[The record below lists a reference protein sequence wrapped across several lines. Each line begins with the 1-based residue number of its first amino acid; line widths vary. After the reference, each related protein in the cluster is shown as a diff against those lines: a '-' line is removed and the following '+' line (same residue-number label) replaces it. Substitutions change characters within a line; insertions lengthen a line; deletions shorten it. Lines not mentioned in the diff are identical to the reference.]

1 MRQWSIGLMAM
12 SLMLIMMPSGSAHA
26 QDVTLTRQLEVEQ
39 RRCLSP
45 SFAALDRD
53 CLGRR
58 GFTVTETV
66 VVRRTRPP
74 RPNYAQ
80 ALPIYQPPPATA
92 PYRSPRTAGQ
102 IAPVARVIR
111 VPPGRS

>member
-1 MRQWSIGLMAM
+1 
-12 SLMLIMMPSGSAHA
+12 MLIMAPVGELRA
-26 QDVTLTRQLEVEQ
+26 QEVTVTRQLTLEQ

-53 CLGRR
+53 CQGRR
-58 GFTVTETV
+58 GFTVTETTS
-66 VVRRTRPP
+66 VRRVRPP

-92 PYRSPRTAGQ
+92 IYRPQPQALQ
-102 IAPVARVIR
+102 IAPVARIIR
-111 VPPGRS
+111 INAGRS